1 MVTLDASNLSN
12 LNDWLTADGVF
23 HHSLYNFFKQ
33 ILKNKEMVCCLFR
46 GFFTVNGDVGRPVD
60 NRHDRSDGI
69 QNTP

>member
-1 MVTLDASNLSN
+1 MVTLDGSNLSN

-46 GFFTVNGDVGRPVD
+46 GFSHSQWRCG
-60 NRHDRSDGI
+60 
-69 QNTP
+69 